1 MKKSIVTFFVL
12 VFLFS
17 ADAQKLNDTTAI
29 KNLLEKESATW
40 RSGDVKAHADCWHIQ
55 PYSRILV
62 SSADGN
68 CYDVAPQTIINP
80 PAGMMG
86 NGGFA
91 VLSNYKFS
99 IHKNNAWVSHDEVS
113 TASDGTKTYSYE
125 IRMLEKIKGQWKLV
139 GQSIHAYKPK

>member
-1 MKKSIVTFFVL
+1 MKKITTIFFL
-12 VFLFS
+12 LNLLLN

-29 KNLLEKESATW
+29 KKILEKESATW
-40 RSGDVKAHADCWHIQ
+40 RSGEVRAHADCWHMQ

-68 CYDVAPQTIINP
+68 CYDVSPEIIINP

-99 IHKNNAWVSHDEVS
+99 IHKNNAWVSHDEIS
-113 TASDGTKTYSYE
+113 TSANGTKTYSYE
-125 IRMLEKIKGQWKLV
+125 IRMMEKIKGQWKLV